1 LTRGQIKKAALSLFV
16 KDGYEGAKLADIAK
30 AVNIKTPSIYFH
42 FESKEQIFTEVFNDM
57 RDEKLAS
64 IMELQQKL
72 NGYGSAKE
80 RLFCLYS
87 DWSNRGYEHN
97 EEVIFWKRSALFPPS
112 FLRDKIHNDLITYQ
126 NRFVDELLRPVIMA
140 GIKSGELKNLDVNK
154 CVVVFLSMIQGMFSE
169 FHYSKPEAYK
179 EKIAVL
185 WEFFWDSIK
194 NSDLDNG

>member
-1 LTRGQIKKAALSLFV
+1 MTRGQIKKAALSLFV

-57 RDEKLAS
+57 RDEKLAN
-64 IMELQQKL
+64 INLLHQKV
-72 NGYGSAKE
+72 NEYISAKE

-126 NRFVDELLRPVIMA
+126 NKFVDELLRPVIFE
-140 GIKSGELKNLDVNK
+140 GVKSGELKNLDVNK
-154 CVVVFLSMIQGMFSE
+154 FVVVFLSMIQGMFSE
-169 FHYSKPEAYK
+169 FHYSKPEAYR

-185 WEFFWDSIK
+185 WEFFWDSITK
-194 NSDLDNG
+194 

>member
-57 RDEKLAS
+57 RDEKLAN
-64 IMELQQKL
+64 INLLHQKV
-72 NGYGSAKE
+72 NEYISAKE

-126 NRFVDELLRPVIMA
+126 NKFVDELLRPVIFE
-140 GIKSGELKNLDVNK
+140 GVKSGELKNLDVNK
-154 CVVVFLSMIQGMFSE
+154 FVVVFLSMIQGMFSE
-169 FHYSKPEAYK
+169 FHYSKPEAYR

-185 WEFFWDSIK
+185 WEFFWDSITK
-194 NSDLDNG
+194 